1 MKQKPGGHGLS
12 AAGMKVALI
21 AARFNDGIVSKMLRG
36 AEETLREL
44 GASEEQILSVRVP
57 GAFELPLA
65 ANALARS
72 GQFDGIVALGAV
84 IRGETPHFDFVAGEC
99 AAGLNRV
106 QLDYGLPVG
115 FGVITTDT
123 VEHAQARA
131 GGSAG
136 NKGEEAALAVIE
148 MIAFLR
154 EHKHNV

>member
-1 MKQKPGGHGLS
+1 MKAKPDDHGLS
-12 AAGMKVALI
+12 AQGMAIAIV
-21 AARFNDGIVSKMLRG
+21 AARFNDGIVNALLEG
-36 AEETLREL
+36 AHATVMRL
-44 GASEEQILSVRVP
+44 GALPEDVVTCRVP

-65 ANALARS
+65 VRALAES
-72 GQFDGIVALGAV
+72 GLYDGIVALGAV

-115 FGVITTDT
+115 FGVITTDN

-148 MIAFLR
+148 MVSFLR
-154 EHKHNV
+154 DLNS